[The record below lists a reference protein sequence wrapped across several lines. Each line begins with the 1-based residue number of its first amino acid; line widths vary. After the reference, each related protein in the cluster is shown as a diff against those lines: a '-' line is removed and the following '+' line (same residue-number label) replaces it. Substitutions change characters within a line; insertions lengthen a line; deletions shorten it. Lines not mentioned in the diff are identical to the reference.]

1 MLTAGAS
8 RLGLGWEG
16 KIEVKAENVD
26 LQDGAA
32 CGEGDKLGDGG
43 VVAEP
48 DPAGVIIHC
57 AQPGQKKD
65 QADGDPEAS
74 DKIPF
79 VF

>member
-1 MLTAGAS
+1 M
-8 RLGLGWEG
+8 
-16 KIEVKAENVD
+16 D

-43 VVAEP
+43 VVAEA

-79 VF
+79 VFFFFFSFLSVADCCSPQIQK